1 MKFAALALLGT
12 ASAQYNLL
20 YSNDYDWVGDCYE
33 TLSASV
39 CNQDY
44 NVQTELDGGIA
55 SWDYTYEVTLTVHNH
70 ATNSLSLWWVD
81 YDGYQ
86 QWYADIGSGESYY
99 QGTFNTPP
107 WVFYSCNNDG
117 YCADQAIAICDTS
130 DDVTAFVRDE
140 ANGDIQVLILDPNTL
155 WFKS

>member
-1 MKFAALALLGT
+1 MKYAALALIGT

-33 TLSASV
+33 TLTASV

-55 SWDYTYEVTLTVHNH
+55 SWDYTYEVTFTVHNH

-81 YDGYQ
+81 YDGVQ

-99 QGTFNTPP
+99 QGTFNTHP

-140 ANGDIQVLILDPNTL
+140 ANGDIQVLI
-155 WFKS
+155 